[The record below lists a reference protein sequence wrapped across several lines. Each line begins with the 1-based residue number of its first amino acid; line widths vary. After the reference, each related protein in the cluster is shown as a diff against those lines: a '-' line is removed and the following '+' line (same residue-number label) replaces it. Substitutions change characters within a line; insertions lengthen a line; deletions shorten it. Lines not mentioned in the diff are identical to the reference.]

1 LVRKKN
7 GGDELISQKVV
18 ELYGTSTGAPGVN
31 WPELISG
38 QQCPFLEKKCL
49 KNRKSEPEK
58 TIGTCVVNHSQK
70 PVIICPHRLLERQA
84 IFRDCIHLLTK
95 HEPGND
101 FHCVPE
107 IKIPGGNVDYFLVSS
122 RKGKVADFIGIELQT
137 LDTTGTVYPERQ
149 RFVHSVGVTD
159 VSQSDLD
166 STKPY
171 GMNWKMTAKT
181 ILVQLHHKVST
192 FEHLN
197 KTLVLVLQDHLLD
210 YMRKE
215 FSFDHIEKPTL
226 ANPMHFHS
234 YEIDQQGSEWS
245 IQLSD
250 RLSTDTDGI
259 AVCLGLQ
266 AEASVELAEIVAAL
280 ESKMSKDTLISL

>member
-1 LVRKKN
+1 MT
-7 GGDELISQKVV
+7 SSKVI
-18 ELYGTSTGAPGVN
+18 ELYGSATGASNVN
-31 WPELISG
+31 WPNLVSS
-38 QQCPFLEKKCL
+38 QQCSFLSRKCL

-58 TIGTCVVNHSQK
+58 TIGTCVVNHGKK

-84 IFRDCIHLLTK
+84 IFKDCIHLLTK

-107 IKIPGGNVDYFLVSS
+107 ITIPGGNVDYFLVSS
-122 RKGKVADFIGIELQT
+122 RKGKVADFVGIELQT

-149 RFVHSVGVTD
+149 RFVHSVGIGD
-159 VSQSDLD
+159 VNESDLN
-166 STKPY
+166 STKPF

-192 FEHLN
+192 FEGLN
-197 KTLVLVLQDHLLD
+197 KTLVLVMQDHLLN

-215 FSFDHIEKPTL
+215 FSFDHIEKPSL

-234 YEIDQQGSEWS
+234 YELITDGTDWS
-245 IQLSD
+245 IQLSE

-259 AVCLGLQ
+259 AVCLDLQ
-266 AEASVELAEIVAAL
+266 ADARVELTEIVAAL
-280 ESKMSKDTLISL
+280 EGKMSKDTLISL